1 MQDLLSSLND
11 YCEAHS
17 TLPDTILMDIERA
30 THLKTLAPR
39 MMSGHL
45 QGSLLTM
52 ISHLVAPKYIL
63 EIGTFT
69 GYSAICLAK
78 GLQADGALTTI
89 EYDPEVAEIAKGF
102 FDRST
107 HHAQIQLVI
116 GDAKKIIPDLN
127 ETFDLVFIDADKE
140 SYIRY
145 FELVIDKCRSGSLI
159 LVDNVLWSGKVLDQN
174 PDRKTKII
182 DAFNKKVSGDPR
194 VENVILPIR
203 DGINIIRK
211 L

>member
-17 TLPDTILMDIERA
+17 TLPDTILKQIERA

-78 GLQADGALTTI
+78 GLHPDGKLTTI

-102 FDRST
+102 FDQST
-107 HHAQIQLVI
+107 HHAQIQLLI
-116 GDAKKIIPDLN
+116 GDAKMIIPDLK

-140 SYIRY
+140 SYIQY
-145 FELVIDKCRSGSLI
+145 FDLVLDKCRSGALI
-159 LVDNVLWSGKVLDQN
+159 LVDNVLWSGKVLDPN

-182 DAFNKKVSGDPR
+182 DAFNQKVSGDSR